1 MSGTNAIG
9 NEVSVDAQAYK
20 QPAEPVRDEDGFEVV
35 DETPAFQ
42 PTVALERQ
50 AKVDANH
57 PDGIAQDADGRLYG
71 VTLAQE
77 ERIQAREAEL
87 EHISAQ
93 AILGPQDGRAART
106 RTVVEAARREQ
117 RRRRSLRQPEGSRV
131 DPRETLSQMELADVN
146 READRIVQ
154 ELRGSPSRP
163 AVSRL
168 LARRLS
174 RGLDLVEAVFATLEG
189 LKTAPGTVCPIGD
202 LPKVS
207 RTEVSVAGEIVK
219 LWSPSDSAISQVG
232 LIADESGKTKFTVW
246 KKSDQPGVREGDRVT
261 FKYVKLNWYQGR
273 CSIALTYDSMILF
286 PERDDRWW
294 E

>member
-1 MSGTNAIG
+1 MSSKNALG
-9 NEVSVDAQAYK
+9 NEVSVDAQAYT
-20 QPAEPVRDEDGFEVV
+20 QPDETVRDEDGFEVV
-35 DETPAFQ
+35 DETPAFR

-57 PDGIAQDADGRLYG
+57 PDGITQDADGRLYG

-93 AILGPQDGRAART
+93 AILGPQHGRAART
-106 RTVVEAARREQ
+106 RTVVRAARAEHRQQ
-117 RRRRSLRQPEGSRV
+117 RILKHEGSRA
-131 DPRETLSQMELADVN
+131 DPRETLSQLELAAVN

-154 ELRGSPSRP
+154 ELGGRPSR
-163 AVSRL
+163 AMVSRV
-168 LARRLS
+168 LARRVS

-207 RTEVSVAGEIVK
+207 RGEVCVAGEIVK

-232 LIADESGKTKFTVW
+232 LIADESGKTKFTIW
-246 KKSDQPGVREGDRVT
+246 EKSDQPGVREGDRVT
-261 FKYVKLNWYQGR
+261 FRHAKLNWYQGR

>member
-1 MSGTNAIG
+1 MSGTNALG
-9 NEVSVDAQAYK
+9 NEVSVDAQAYT
-20 QPAEPVRDEDGFEVV
+20 QPDETVLDEDGFEVV
-35 DETPAFQ
+35 DGTPAFR

-93 AILGPQDGRAART
+93 AILGPQDGRAKRT
-106 RTVVEAARREQ
+106 RTVVQAARREHRQQ
-117 RRRRSLRQPEGSRV
+117 RTLKREGTRG

-154 ELRGSPSRP
+154 ELRGSPSRA
-163 AVSRL
+163 AVSQL

-232 LIADESGKTKFTVW
+232 LIADESGKTKFTIW
-246 KKSDQPGVREGDRVT
+246 EKSDQPGVREGDRVT
-261 FKYVKLNWYQGR
+261 FRHAKLNWYQGR

>member
-1 MSGTNAIG
+1 MSSKNVTS
-9 NEVSVDAQAYK
+9 EVVSVDEQAFETHDD
-20 QPAEPVRDEDGFEVV
+20 AEVDEDGFEVV
-35 DETPAFQ
+35 DETPAFR

-57 PDGIAQDADGRLYG
+57 PDGIAQEADGRLYG

-106 RTVVEAARREQ
+106 RTVVAETRREQ
-117 RRRRSLRQPEGSRV
+117 RRRRSSRPPEGSRV
-131 DPRETLSQMELADVN
+131 DPRERLSQSALASVN
-146 READRIVQ
+146 RQADRLVAA
-154 ELRGSPSRP
+154 RDGRPSR
-163 AVSRL
+163 AGVARMLATRL
-168 LARRLS
+168 N
-174 RGLDLVEAVFATLEG
+174 RGDDLVAAVFETLEG
-189 LKTAPGTVCPIGD
+189 LKTAPGTVVPIGD
-202 LPKVS
+202 LAKVS
-207 RTEVSVAGEIVK
+207 RGEVHVAGEIVK

-246 KKSDQPGVREGDRVT
+246 EKSDQPGVREGDRVT
-261 FKYVKLNWYQGR
+261 FRHAKLNWYQGR